1 MTSQKQSV
9 SASLPSVIINVDLL
23 VSASHFLDR
32 LSDVWRQFV
41 DLAAEST
48 NDAEADRRLRQ
59 SIYRYE
65 RLWLPLWAEW
75 RSNSSGPSTPPSILP
90 PAEIEPPA
98 DIGWVWHLHQL
109 RPKHYAD
116 FCQQRYGRV
125 LPHRTRPARGQDI
138 NRAAEL
144 TATMWR
150 ERYPGVPF
158 DTPTAADAGN
168 ANAAPD
174 PRLAELII
182 GVARLEVDFVYQV
195 ALPHFRDQN
204 FLYTSVERYR
214 KWLLLRQHRPD
225 DARHLQ
231 LPIDIQL
238 IACAHALHPLEYA
251 TDMNRLFPASSAALL
266 NPMFD
271 DNASDLIHQPNV
283 TESSNAIWRSFYRTE
298 KLFIAGTGCRGR
310 LAVVGNLS
318 NPLVAFHGDHQLS
331 SSRRALESC
340 DISFKAVAVEE
351 LWSRSKRVVV
361 EAQLLGENSLPVG
374 NIFRISGA
382 VGATL
387 TGDPSPSPLGVTH
400 FDALR
405 NRGIELV
412 VYGRRGFACLARN
425 RKVATKQFNPLQMVT
440 AGPVAGTIMV
450 TNAALPKV
458 TYTDP
463 KITISFDIQV

>member
-41 DLAAEST
+41 DLAAQST
-48 NDAEADRRLRQ
+48 TDPEADRRLRQ
-59 SIYRYE
+59 SVYRYE

-75 RSNSSGPSTPPSILP
+75 RSKSPPSSLLP
-90 PAEIEPPA
+90 PADIEPPA
-98 DIGWVWHLHQL
+98 DVGWVWHLHQL

-125 LPHRTRPARGQDI
+125 LPHRTRPARGQDV

-144 TATMWR
+144 TAAVWQ

-158 DTPTAADAGN
+158 DTSTAVDSEN

-182 GVARLEVDFVYQV
+182 GVARREVDFVYQV

-204 FLYTSVERYR
+204 FLYASVERYR
-214 KWLLLRQHRPD
+214 KWLLLRQQRPN
-225 DARHLQ
+225 DARCLQ
-231 LPIDIQL
+231 LPVDIQL

-251 TDMNRLFPASSAALL
+251 TDMNRLFPSSSVALL
-266 NPMFD
+266 NPVFD
-271 DNASDLIHQPNV
+271 DASESPFQPNAI
-283 TESSNAIWRSFYRTE
+283 ESSNDIWRSFYRSE

-318 NPLVAFHGDHQLS
+318 NPLVAFHNDHHLS
-331 SSRRALESC
+331 SGRRALESC
-340 DISFKAVAVEE
+340 DISFKSVTIEE
-351 LWSRSKRVVV
+351 LWSRSKRIVV
-361 EAQLLGENSLPVG
+361 EAQLLGENSLPQG
-374 NIFRISGA
+374 IIFRTSGA

-387 TGDPSPSPLGVTH
+387 TGDQPPSPLGVTH

-425 RKVATKQFNPLQMVT
+425 RKLATKQFNPLQMVT
-440 AGPVAGTIMV
+440 AGPVAGTILV
-450 TNAALPKV
+450 TNATLPKV